1 MGRNVAA
8 AIAGVVFGVGLAVSQ
23 MVNPAKVLGFLDIA
37 GSWDPSLAFVMG
49 GAVAVTWV
57 AFRYVARRPSPVLG
71 GEFALPRD
79 TAIDARLLGGAAL
92 FGVGWGLV
100 GLCPGPAIASVAF
113 GNLDS
118 VLFIGAMVLGMA
130 LVNLL
135 PPKPAPLATT
145 ES

>member
-57 AFRYVARRPSPVLG
+57 AFRYVARRSNPVLG

-79 TAIDARLLGGAAL
+79 TAIDTRLLGGAAL

-118 VLFIGAMVLGMA
+118 VLFVGAMILGMA

-135 PPKPAPLATT
+135 PAKPAPLATT